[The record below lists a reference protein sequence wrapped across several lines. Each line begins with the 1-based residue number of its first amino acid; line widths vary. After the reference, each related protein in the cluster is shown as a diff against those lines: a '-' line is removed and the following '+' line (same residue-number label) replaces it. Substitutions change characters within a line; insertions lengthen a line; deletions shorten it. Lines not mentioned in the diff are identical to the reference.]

1 MMHDGK
7 VEARRVRALESLPR
21 LVAALRAR
29 GVQRV
34 WLVGSLQWG
43 GMHERSDIDL
53 AVEGLSD
60 EDVGAAHAELLN
72 LAPCP
77 VDLIRLEE
85 TPPAVAARI
94 RFNGRLLS
102 G

>member
-1 MMHDGK
+1 MFDCE

-29 GVQRV
+29 GARRV

-43 GMHERSDIDL
+43 RVHELSDIDL
-53 AVEGLSD
+53 AVEGLAD
-60 EDVGAAHAELLN
+60 GDVATAHAELLD

-77 VDLIRLEE
+77 VDLICLEE
-85 TPPAVAARI
+85 VPAAVGARV
-94 RFNGRLLS
+94 RSQGRLLS

>member
-1 MMHDGK
+1 MHDHT
-7 VEARRVRALESLPR
+7 VEVRRVRALEALPR
-21 LVAALRAR
+21 LVAALQAR
-29 GVQRV
+29 GVHHV

-43 GMHERSDIDL
+43 GIHELSDIDL
-53 AVEGLSD
+53 AVEGLPD
-60 EDVGAAHAELLN
+60 GEVATAHAELLD

-85 TPPAVAARI
+85 VPAAVAARI
-94 RFNGRLLS
+94 RSQGRLLS